1 MTQTER
7 SRFTPINP
15 MGHRTLIRL
24 FGDRLSFRLHRRSLL
39 TGLALFALILLVS
52 IASLTSGS
60 YPIPIPDALRALCGE
75 GEDMVRT
82 IVIEWRLPRVLLAI
96 LLGASLGMSGA
107 IFQSLTRNPLG
118 SPDIIGFAAGSYT
131 GALIV
136 ILLLSGGYYETAAGA
151 LIGGILTALAVYLLA
166 WRNGMQG
173 FRLIIVGIGISAMLS
188 AFNGWMIKVADLNV
202 ALSAAIWGAGS
213 LNGLGFDQL
222 VPVAMVLLLILP
234 LTMLLARPMRQLQM
248 GDDAA
253 RASGVNA
260 NRTRV
265 SLMILGVALTAIVT
279 AAAGPIAFISLA
291 APQIARRITRAAGVA
306 LIPSALTG
314 SGLLIIAD
322 YTAQHAFATQ
332 LPVGI
337 MTVSIG
343 GVYFLTL
350 LIREGRK

>member
-7 SRFTPINP
+7 SRSTPINP
-15 MGHRTLIRL
+15 IGHRTLIRL
-24 FGDRLSFRLHRRSLL
+24 FGDRFSLRLHRRSLL
-39 TGLALFALILLVS
+39 TGLALLALILLVA

-60 YPIPIPDALRALCGE
+60 YPIPIPDALRALSGE

-151 LIGGILTALAVYLLA
+151 IIGGILTALAVYLLA

-188 AFNGWMIKVADLNV
+188 SFNSWMIKAADLNV

-222 VPVAMVLLLILP
+222 VPVAIVLIIILP
-234 LTMLLARPMRQLQM
+234 LTMLLARPMRQLEM

-265 SLMILGVALTAIVT
+265 ALMILGVALTAIVT

-291 APQIARRITRAAGVA
+291 APQIARRITRSAGVA

-322 YTAQHAFATQ
+322 YAAQHAFATQ